1 MAVPIVSL
9 ITRRSA
15 GHRPSFRRQR
25 GFRVAP
31 QHALLVIAAGSVALW
46 LLRSRQRRAASS
58 ALPPP
63 GTVFRP
69 VIHRADA
76 DDEDAICF
84 AARSADERQGGPAI
98 VATTVWSIPA
108 YSTSLPLPWVH
119 RAEIAVRLGRADELR
134 GVAVEMQRAGQDIEA
149 GLLENYALLLERS
162 RSGRERILAE
172 VTRMLRAATEHRRS
186 APPEPTAA
194 DHAER
199 IDSTGAPP
207 ARAPFIPPPPVP
219 RAAARVEPR
228 DVSTDASKA
237 RPVIP
242 MPVLAIGEKRRA
254 SR

>member
-15 GHRPSFRRQR
+15 GHRSSFRLQR

-31 QHALLVIAAGSVALW
+31 GHALLVIAAGSVALW

-69 VIHRADA
+69 VIQADA
-76 DDEDAICF
+76 DDEDSIF
-84 AARSADERQGGPAI
+84 RAARRAPERREAPAEPI
-98 VATTVWSIPA
+98 VATTVWAIPA
-108 YSTSLPLPWVH
+108 YSTALPLPWIH

-134 GVAVEMQRAGQDIEA
+134 GIALEMQRAGQDIEA

-162 RSGRERILAE
+162 RSSRERILAE
-172 VTRMLRAATEHRRS
+172 VTRMLRAATTHRQSAAPERAAVSHS
-186 APPEPTAA
+186 AP
-194 DHAER
+194 
-199 IDSTGAPP
+199 IDVTSAPQ
-207 ARAPFIPPPPVP
+207 ARASFIPPPPVP
-219 RAAARVEPR
+219 RAEAPVEAR
-228 DVSTDASKA
+228 DVPTERA